1 MEGLTRVT
9 RVRVSTPF
17 GPPSDA
23 IVVGDLEGVRIA
35 FLARHGRG
43 HRLSPSE
50 INYRANIYA
59 LKKLGVERVVSV
71 SAVGSMKEAFHPG
84 HVVIPHQFFDQ
95 TRRRIGTFFERG
107 VVAHVALADPVCR
120 DEAGK
125 LAEAA
130 RKCGA
135 TVHEGGVYLCIEGP
149 QFSTR
154 GESLIYRQWGVDV
167 IGMTNLP
174 EAKLA
179 REAQLCY
186 ATLALVTDYD
196 CWHPGHDAVTV
207 DATVETPFGEQ
218 HDALGGSAAFFATA
232 ASYFPPVSLIA
243 VVGKDFPEVHLKFLQ
258 MRGIDLTGL
267 ERRPGKTFRWR
278 GEYSHQL
285 NEARTLETQLN
296 VFETFRPRVPEA
308 YQSPDLLFLA
318 NIDPELQHTVLQQV
332 KRPALVA
339 CDTMNFW
346 IEGKRSALFR
356 LLKDVDVLIINDG
369 EARAL
374 GGDPNL
380 VKVARTIRTAG
391 PSTLIVKRG
400 EYGVLRFSRDRIFAA
415 PAFPLEQVKD
425 PTGAG
430 DCFAGGVMGYLAS
443 TGNLSEEAFCR
454 AVVFGSVMASFA
466 VEEFSLDRL
475 RQLDYKEIEDRFKA
489 FKQLTFFEAV

>member
-23 IVVGDLEGVRIA
+23 IVVGDLEGVRVA

-71 SAVGSMKEAFHPG
+71 SAVGSMKETLHPG
-84 HVVIPHQFFDQ
+84 HVVIPHQFYDQ
-95 TRRRIGTFFERG
+95 TKRRIGTFFERG
-107 VVAHVALADPVCR
+107 LVAHVALADPVCR

-207 DATVETPFGEQ
+207 DAVI
-218 HDALGGSAAFFATA
+218 ATA
-232 ASYFPPVSLIA
+232 ASYFTPVSLIA
-243 VVGKDFPEVHLKFLQ
+243 VVGEDFPEVHLKFLR

-278 GEYSHQL
+278 GEYTHQL
-285 NEARTLETQLN
+285 NEAKTLETQLN
-296 VFETFRPRVPEA
+296 VFETFRPRIPEA
-308 YQSPDLLFLA
+308 YRSPDLLFLA
-318 NIDPELQHTVLQQV
+318 NSDPQLQHTVLQQV
-332 KRPALVA
+332 KRPSLVA

-346 IEGKRSALFR
+346 IEGKRTALIR
-356 LLKDVDVLIINDG
+356 LLKDVDVLIINAG

-380 VKVARTIRTAG
+380 VKVARTIREAG
-391 PSTLIVKRG
+391 PATLIVKRG
-400 EYGVLRFSRDRIFAA
+400 EYGALMFSRDRVFAA

-430 DCFAGGVMGYLAS
+430 DCFAGGFMGYLAS

-475 RQLDYKEIEDRFKA
+475 RQLDYKEIEGRFKA
-489 FKQLTFFEAV
+489 FKRLTFFEDI